1 MSLTENGW
9 RMADGGWRMAEGEG
23 GKGEN
28 QGSELFF
35 GKRNDL
41 RYARR

>member
-23 GKGEN
+23 GKGKIRAA
-28 QGSELFF
+28 SFF
-35 GKRNDL
+35 FREKE
-41 RYARR
+41 

>member
-1 MSLTENGW
+1 
-9 RMADGGWRMAEGEG
+9 MADGGWRMAEGEG
-23 GKGEN
+23 GKG
-28 QGSELFF
+28 GRGKIRAASFFFF